1 MSSNFRI
8 RVMRTAGNR
17 NINLDFI
24 YLRITYSIDTLDE
37 PWATGSYAAFPIS
50 LSNGTIESVT
60 ITDEERK
67 VHLNYASQALLS
79 NLLTNLGISSA
90 STKATNIVNYR
101 GAGLTNPFDTVEEL
115 QQVTGITASDY
126 NTIKDYATVYSFI
139 NTNVYNPTG
148 PRAPVNVNTAS
159 FEVLKSIFD
168 SLSLDAGD
176 PASLAND
183 IITQRTSAPFVGFY
197 SSTSTS
203 NTYFYNFVMNRG
215 YLSASGNPDERDRVL
230 DNADASSLTPVSG
243 SNGYDAVTTEFCYA
257 STAFYINTLAQ
268 AKGRNFRVKTIRG
281 NDGSHTFS
289 TYAGDPSPVGWRK
302 ENFE

>member
-1 MSSNFRI
+1 
-8 RVMRTAGNR
+8 MRTGGSR
-17 NINLDFI
+17 NVDVDAM
-24 YLRITYSIDTLDE
+24 YLRVTYSIDTLTE

-50 LSNGTIESVT
+50 LSNGTIESIT

-79 NLLTNLGISSA
+79 NLLTNLSISSA

-126 NTIKDYATVYSFI
+126 NTIKDYVTVYSFV
-139 NTNVYNPTG
+139 NSNVFRPTG
-148 PRAPVNVNTAS
+148 PRAPVNINTAP

-168 SLSLDAGD
+168 SLSLGAGD
-176 PASLAND
+176 PTSLADD
-183 IITQRTSAPFVGFY
+183 IVTQRNSAPFVGFY

-215 YLSASGNPDERDRVL
+215 YLSASGDPDERDRVL
-230 DNADASSLTPVSG
+230 DNADASSLVPVSG
-243 SNGYDAVTTEFCYA
+243 SNGYNAVTTEFCYA
-257 STAFYINTLAQ
+257 STAFYINTLAK

-281 NDGSHTFS
+281 YDGSRTFS
-289 TYAGDPSPVGWRK
+289 TYVGDPTPAGWRK